1 MDRQKFEK
9 KFNEKDNYDY
19 LDDES
24 INAVLEM
31 VTECTDDLSKTAA
44 SGKDRQLLIAMEELA
59 ELSQEV
65 SKYLRGKG
73 DYIGLLEEL
82 ADVTIVIKHIKMILG
97 INDEDL
103 NRAVCIKIDES
114 LDKIGPS
121 TNRTSIR

>member
-9 KFNEKDNYDY
+9 KFNEKDSYDY

-31 VTECTDDLSKTAA
+31 VTECTDDLSKTAS

-97 INDEDL
+97 IKDEDL
-103 NRAVCIKIDES
+103 NRAVCIKT
-114 LDKIGPS
+114 GPHNLS
-121 TNRTSIR
+121 GC

>member
-9 KFNEKDNYDY
+9 KFNEKDNYYY

-31 VTECTDDLSKTAA
+31 ITECTEDLSKTAP
-44 SGKDRQLLIAMEELA
+44 SGKARQLLIAMEELA

-82 ADVTIVIKHIKMILG
+82 ADVTIVIRHIKMIL
-97 INDEDL
+97 DVKEEDL
-103 NRAVCIKIDES
+103 TRAVGIKIDEA

-121 TNRTSIR
+121 TSRTLIR